1 MDFTFVTLILS
12 TGLFIGSYFF
22 YVQLN
27 SSIDQKCDA
36 MMHHVEDLFDDN
48 KLLLFEDFSIIK
60 VFLEKCKIDI
70 DKLKEE
76 IDILKKQK
84 KETPKPM
91 RKIPLKNNDKSL
103 EDNKN

>member
-27 SSIDQKCDA
+27 GSIDQKCDA

-60 VFLEKCKIDI
+60 NFLEKCKIDI

-76 IDILKKQK
+76 IKILKEQK
-84 KETPKPM
+84 EKAPRPM
-91 RKIPLKNNDKSL
+91 RKLPLKSS